1 MSSTFYNSTEET
13 SENTCLLIA
22 IEGNDT
28 ISQATSDRSRDLAAK
43 VKIIMSGSGPRQ
55 IDVHLND
62 NVSVN
67 CLDGLKM
74 NTNCRDRGV
83 ENVSITNSHNNCFFR
98 CRLNPHCKVK
108 VVLKVVTHRMLT
120 TDMQSGGIFCTG
132 EPVTDK
138 PYISTAPEGITQFMY
153 TFKASTMLLGTSSTN
168 TSNLRSATSTS
179 IIVNIILAVI
189 VVILLIIV
197 FALLGCYV
205 KGRPIVMPIENTTW
219 FKDNYNVTVTRQ
231 SCSDEE
237 ERRSVC
243 LTSIVHITKDQDEN
257 KDNDK
262 ELSSDNFHLD
272 ETNCELDYSN
282 TICEHREKE
291 EVCGNIEMDYQVSI
305 DSSFFSSDD
314 TDGESTGSYLFHE
327 YDVVN

>member
-1 MSSTFYNSTEET
+1 M
-13 SENTCLLIA
+13 A
-22 IEGNDT
+22 
-28 ISQATSDRSRDLAAK
+28 
-43 VKIIMSGSGPRQ
+43 GSVPRQ

-74 NTNCRDRGV
+74 KTNCSDGGV
-83 ENVSITNSHNNCFFR
+83 ENVSITNSHNNCYFR
-98 CRLNPHCKVK
+98 CRLNQHCKVE
-108 VVLKVVTHRMLT
+108 VVLKVVTHLMLT
-120 TDMQSGGIFCTG
+120 TDMQFGGIFRTG
-132 EPVTDK
+132 GPVTDK
-138 PYISTAPEGITQFMY
+138 PYISTAPEGTTEFMY
-153 TFKASTMLLGTSSTN
+153 TFKASTVVPGTSSTN
-168 TSNLRSATSTS
+168 TSYLRSATNTS

-197 FALLGCYV
+197 FVLLGYYV

-257 KDNDK
+257 KEDDK

-272 ETNCELDYSN
+272 ETNRELDYSN

-291 EVCGNIEMDYQVSI
+291 EVCGKIEMDDQESI
-305 DSSFFSSDD
+305 DTSFFSSDD